1 MAGRTRTYSL
11 DSWAVLR
18 FLEGS
23 TAAARRVRQVMR
35 NGRPVMSWIN
45 LGEVYYT
52 VHRTAGAAE
61 ADTTIAQ
68 LRPLLTL
75 DAATPERVMAA
86 ARIKAVHPLAYGDAF
101 AVATAA
107 SQAFSISGANLPSSA
122 RYARAR
128 NMNMPLF
135 QKYSPDWT

>member
-1 MAGRTRTYSL
+1 MAVRTRVYCL

-23 TAAARRVRQVMR
+23 SAAARRVRQVLR
-35 NGRPVMSWIN
+35 QGRPVMSWIN

-52 VHRTAGAAE
+52 IHRAAGAVE
-61 ADTTIAQ
+61 ADATVAQ

-75 DAATPERVMAA
+75 DEASAERVMAA

-107 SQAFSISGANLPSSA
+107 AHDATLLTGDPELTSRQVGCRVEDLRS
-122 RYARAR
+122 
-128 NMNMPLF
+128 
-135 QKYSPDWT
+135 

>member
-1 MAGRTRTYSL
+1 MAGRARAYCL

-23 TAAARRVRQVMR
+23 SPAARRVRQVMR
-35 NGRPVMSWIN
+35 RGRPIMSWIN

-52 VHRTAGAAE
+52 VHREAGAAE
-61 ADTTIAQ
+61 AESTLRL

-75 DAATPERVMAA
+75 DVATPERVLAA
-86 ARIKAVHPLAYGDAF
+86 ARIKAIHPLAYGDAF

-107 SQAFSISGANLPSSA
+107 AHGAVLLTGDREITKRAVGCRVEDLA
-122 RYARAR
+122 R
-128 NMNMPLF
+128 
-135 QKYSPDWT
+135 

>member
-1 MAGRTRTYSL
+1 
-11 DSWAVLR
+11 
-18 FLEGS
+18 
-23 TAAARRVRQVMR
+23 
-35 NGRPVMSWIN
+35 MSWIN

-86 ARIKAVHPLAYGDAF
+86 ARIKAVHPMAYGDAF
-101 AVATAA
+101 AAATATA
-107 SQAFSISGANLPSSA
+107 HDGILLTGDPELTS
-122 RYARAR
+122 R
-128 NMNMPLF
+128 PLGCRVE
-135 QKYSPDWT
+135 DLRR

>member
-1 MAGRTRTYSL
+1 MTDRRRTARPRVYCL

-23 TAAARRVRQVMR
+23 SAAARRVRQVMR
-35 NGRPVMSWIN
+35 LGRPVMSWIN

-52 VHRTAGAAE
+52 VYRTVGAAE
-61 ADTTIAQ
+61 AETTVAQ

-86 ARIKAVHPLAYGDAF
+86 ARIKALHPLAYGDAF

-107 SQAFSISGANLPSSA
+107 AHDAVLLTGDPELTSRSVGCRMERLG
-122 RYARAR
+122 R
-128 NMNMPLF
+128 
-135 QKYSPDWT
+135 

>member
-1 MAGRTRTYSL
+1 MAVRARVYCL

-23 TAAARRVRQVMR
+23 TAAARRVRQVLR
-35 NGRPVMSWIN
+35 QGRPVMSWIN

-52 VHRTAGAAE
+52 IHRAAGSVE
-61 ADTTIAQ
+61 ADATVAQ
-68 LRPLLTL
+68 LRPMLTL
-75 DAATPERVMAA
+75 DAATADRVLAA

-107 SQAFSISGANLPSSA
+107 AHDATLLTGDPELTSKQVGCRVEDLRS
-122 RYARAR
+122 
-128 NMNMPLF
+128 
-135 QKYSPDWT
+135 

>member
-1 MAGRTRTYSL
+1 MTDRGSTVRARVYCL

-23 TAAARRVRQVMR
+23 SAAARRVRQVMR
-35 NGRPVMSWIN
+35 LGRPVMSWIN
-45 LGEVYYT
+45 LGEVYCT
-52 VHRTAGAAE
+52 VHRTVGAAE
-61 ADTTIAQ
+61 AETTVAQ

-86 ARIKAVHPLAYGDAF
+86 ARIKALHPLAYGDAF

-107 SQAFSISGANLPSSA
+107 AHDAVLLTGDPELTSRSVGCRIENL
-122 RYARAR
+122 RR
-128 NMNMPLF
+128 
-135 QKYSPDWT
+135 